1 MQVLTSDQLS
11 SGDFLFT
18 LGFFMDLN
26 FRVFDNSTVK
36 YP

>member
-1 MQVLTSDQLS
+1 MQVLTNNQLS

-18 LGFFMDLN
+18 LGFFMYLN
-26 FRVFDNSTVK
+26 FREFDNETVK